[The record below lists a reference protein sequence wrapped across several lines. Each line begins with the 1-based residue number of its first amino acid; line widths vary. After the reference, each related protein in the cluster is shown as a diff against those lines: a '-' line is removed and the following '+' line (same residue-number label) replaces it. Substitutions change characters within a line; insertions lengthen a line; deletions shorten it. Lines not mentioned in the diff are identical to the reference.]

1 MTIAYQSLGDSD
13 PRLLYGGGAGDGQC
27 VAHHLTIPSDV
38 HVNHPRSSPSGHHS
52 SIGSWTSSKWPV
64 LMCMELMM
72 NLLYGPRY
80 PIVILLRMECM
91 AERTTRPSLASVRF
105 SSDMGPPYFTRRL
118 SMHSMMSDSGRFQS
132 SSGLLCDELGR
143 VVDDFGVFFL
153 TTSLATGF
161 LMMLVFVV
169 DDLGFAFVLSCGCS
183 DEGARDTTVNER
195 FAMFDC
201 RKEEE

>member
-13 PRLLYGGGAGDGQC
+13 PRLLYGGGAGDGQR

-52 SIGSWTSSKWPV
+52 SIGSSTSRTWPV
-64 LMCMELMM
+64 FMCMEPIL
-72 NLLYGPRY
+72 NLLCGPRY
-80 PIVILLRMECM
+80 PIVILLRMACM

-118 SMHSMMSDSGRFQS
+118 SMHSMTSDSGRFQS
-132 SSGLLCDELGR
+132 SSGILCDERGR
-143 VVDDFGVFFL
+143 VVDDMGVFFL
-153 TTSLATGF
+153 TISLATGF

-169 DDLGFAFVLSCGCS
+169 DDLGFAFVLSRGCS
-183 DEGARDTTVNER
+183 GEGARDTTVNER